1 MSERLANGVGAAGPG
16 TAGIV
21 ALREAGAARADVAGL
36 VDRTCLPLAGFLA
49 GSLFFAD
56 GFAGIG
62 IVMPGMFKDCAVAGA
77 AGAPRI
83 AAEQKMKRA
92 KFKIDILRIGVTL
105 SSPPRVTLKDSAI
118 AVLAGARAAAA
129 SGAVR
134 AATIGLGLAV
144 FGLGHFFSPFFQIFP
159 ACSRSK
165 RSKCSVRERLD
176 SPASKE
182 RGKKSSGRATQGAST
197 NTEVLSATR
206 LIWFRL
212 SSRPFV

>member
-1 MSERLANGVGAAGPG
+1 MGMSFMSERLANGVGAAGPG

-134 AATIGLGLAV
+134 AATISLGLAV
-144 FGLGHFFSPFFQIFP
+144 FDLGHFLSPFFVAHQRANRHI
-159 ACSRSK
+159 A
-165 RSKCSVRERLD
+165 SVPWYRV
-176 SPASKE
+176 K
-182 RGKKSSGRATQGAST
+182 
-197 NTEVLSATR
+197 
-206 LIWFRL
+206 
-212 SSRPFV
+212 PFNR